1 MLRTTT
7 QGEGAE
13 EGGEGVAVVTRAMI
27 NKMWAQQQETLGSV
41 ERDGVGDLFNLPQ
54 DELHDLVESG
64 GGRKAGRAG
73 ERWREA
79 ACRGGRPG
87 KLEGEL
93 GRAEGH
99 MTLLV
104 SHQQLVET

>member
-27 NKMWAQQQETLGSV
+27 NKMWAQQEETLGSV

-54 DELHDLVESG
+54 DELHDLVES
-64 GGRKAGRAG
+64 
-73 ERWREA
+73 A
-79 ACRGGRPG
+79 AG
-87 KLEGEL
+87 KLEGPEKGGERPL
-93 GRAEGH
+93 AGEEGQGD
-99 MTLLV
+99 
-104 SHQQLVET
+104 SREN